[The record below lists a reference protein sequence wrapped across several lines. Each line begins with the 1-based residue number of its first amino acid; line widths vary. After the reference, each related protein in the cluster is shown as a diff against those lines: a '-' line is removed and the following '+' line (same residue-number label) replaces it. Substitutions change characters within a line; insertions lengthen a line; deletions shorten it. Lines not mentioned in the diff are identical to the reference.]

1 MPARN
6 PWPTDGLPAQRGP
19 QRILLQTW
27 SKNAGA
33 QPVAF
38 WRTTGATRSA
48 TKITADVEQKC
59 RRTTRGLPADYRRK
73 EVRDEYY
80 RRRGAKMPA
89 HNPRPTGG
97 PPAVILKSRPN
108 PFTTKT

>member
-6 PWPTDGLPAQRGP
+6 PWPTDGPEQRGP
-19 QRILLQTW
+19 QRVLPQMW
-27 SKNAGA
+27 NKNAGA

-48 TKITADVEQKC
+48 TKMTADVEQKC
-59 RRTTRGLPADYRRK
+59 RRATRGLPADYRHK
-73 EVRDEYY
+73 EAHDEYY
-80 RRRGAKMPA
+80 RRRRAKTPA

-97 PPAVILKSRPN
+97 PPLHSNR
-108 PFTTKT
+108 TEKTSPGITR